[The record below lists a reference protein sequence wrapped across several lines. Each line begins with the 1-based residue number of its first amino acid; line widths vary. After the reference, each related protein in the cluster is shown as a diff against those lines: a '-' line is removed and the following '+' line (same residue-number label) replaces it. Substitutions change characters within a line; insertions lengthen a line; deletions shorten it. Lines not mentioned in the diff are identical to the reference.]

1 MRLQS
6 VQIFP
11 QKLGYKSTDKNET
24 KKKMSKN
31 LDIKFL

>member
-24 KKKMSKN
+24 KKKN
-31 LDIKFL
+31 E